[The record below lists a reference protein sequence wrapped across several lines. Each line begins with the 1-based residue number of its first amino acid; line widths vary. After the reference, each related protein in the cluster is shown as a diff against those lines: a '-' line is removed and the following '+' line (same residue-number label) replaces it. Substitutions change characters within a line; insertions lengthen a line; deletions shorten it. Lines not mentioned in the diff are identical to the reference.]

1 MENENYKV
9 LYVASAFNEESNLW
23 TLYQR
28 CLSAFEKVQS
38 KIQTKRE
45 ELDLRERL
53 SALTNDMRKE
63 QSDTAAAAKMAVEAF
78 KNLGQET
85 GGTE

>member
-1 MENENYKV
+1 MKIAE
-9 LYVASAFNEESNLW
+9 L
-23 TLYQR
+23 
-28 CLSAFEKVQS
+28 QS

-53 SALTNDMRKE
+53 SALTNEMRKE

>member
-28 CLSAFEKVQS
+28 CLSAFEKVQN
-38 KIQTKRE
+38 KIQNKKLSFQMLLIDNGSKDNTCKIIQEICKNDKR
-45 ELDLRERL
+45 
-53 SALTNDMRKE
+53 
-63 QSDTAAAAKMAVEAF
+63 VF
-78 KNLGQET
+78 GVKNLKTMALNYQ
-85 GGTE
+85 